1 MAATLSDSAILDAL
15 RPIVDPDF
23 GKSIVDLGF
32 VKNVHIDGSD
42 VSFTIELTTPACPVK
57 AEFEK
62 AARERVVALF
72 PTGSALG
79 ARSAAIPNPT
89 GLTDARPRAAWQI
102 TQDPDGRAALNS
114 DHGHHA

>member
-32 VKNVHIDGSD
+32 VKNIQVSGGDI
-42 VSFTIELTTPACPVK
+42 SFTIELTTPACPVK

-62 AARERVVALF
+62 AARSRSRIQGGSLWRLWQ
-72 PTGSALG
+72 SAL
-79 ARSAAIPNPT
+79 
-89 GLTDARPRAAWQI
+89 RPRARDLVLAN
-102 TQDPDGRAALNS
+102 T
-114 DHGHHA
+114 